1 MASSLRLHQQDSVT
15 RVELTGPDGFPRLAT
30 SLLEELDREIDRLF
44 ADARCQAIVIHGS
57 PQCFATGADIAEVGA
72 LTGVTALPFAR
83 RGQLL
88 FEKIARGP
96 KPVVAAIS
104 GHCLGGGWDLA
115 LACWVRLATPD
126 TVFRHPGATL
136 GILTGWGGT
145 QRLPQ
150 LLGRARTLELLLQGK
165 ALTAQRAADLGLVEE
180 VVPGEQL
187 LPRALERAAQLAAR
201 NPSLRT

>member
-1 MASSLRLHQQDSVT
+1 MASSLRLHRQDNLA

-44 ADARCQAIVIHGS
+44 ADDACQAIVIHGS

-104 GHCLGGGWDLA
+104 GYCLGGGWDLA

-126 TVFRHPGATL
+126 AVFRHPGATL

-165 ALTAQRAADLGLVEE
+165 ALTAQRAAALGLVEE

-201 NPSLRT
+201 NQSLRT

>member
-15 RVELTGPDGFPRLAT
+15 RVELTSPDGFPRLAT
-30 SLLEELDREIDRLF
+30 SLLKELDREIEHLF
-44 ADARCQAIVIHGS
+44 ADTHCQAIVIHGS
-57 PQCFATGADIAEVGA
+57 PHCFATGADIAEVGA
-72 LTGVTALPFAR
+72 LSGVTALPFAR

-104 GHCLGGGWDLA
+104 GYCLGGGWDLA

-126 TVFRHPGATL
+126 AVFRHPGATL

-150 LLGRARTLELLLQGK
+150 LLGRARTLELLLQGE
-165 ALTAQRAADLGLVEE
+165 ALTARRAAALGLVEE

-187 LPRALERAAQLAAR
+187 LPRALERAAQLVAR
-201 NPSLRT
+201 NQSLRT

>member
-1 MASSLRLHQQDSVT
+1 MASSLRLHRQDNLA
-15 RVELTGPDGFPRLAT
+15 RIELTNPDGFPRLAT

-72 LTGVTALPFAR
+72 LSGVTALLFAR

-126 TVFRHPGATL
+126 AVFRHPGATL

-165 ALTAQRAADLGLVEE
+165 ALTAQRAAVLGLVEK

-201 NPSLRT
+201 NQSLRT

>member
-1 MASSLRLHQQDSVT
+1 MASSLRLHRQDNLA

-30 SLLEELDREIDRLF
+30 SLLEKLDREIDRLF
-44 ADARCQAIVIHGS
+44 ADAHCQAIVIQGS
-57 PQCFATGADIAEVGA
+57 PHCFATGADIAEVGA
-72 LTGVTALPFAR
+72 LSGVTALPFAR

-104 GHCLGGGWDLA
+104 GYCLGGGWDLA

-126 TVFRHPGATL
+126 AVFRHPGATL

-150 LLGRARTLELLLQGK
+150 LLGRARTLELLLQGE
-165 ALTAQRAADLGLVEE
+165 ALNARRAAALGLVEE

-201 NPSLRT
+201 NQILRT

>member
-1 MASSLRLHQQDSVT
+1 VASSLRLHRQDNLA
-15 RVELTGPDGFPRLAT
+15 RIELTNPDGFPRLAT

-72 LTGVTALPFAR
+72 LSGVTALLFAR

-126 TVFRHPGATL
+126 AVFRHPGATL

-165 ALTAQRAADLGLVEE
+165 ALTAQRAAVLGLVEK

-201 NPSLRT
+201 NQSLRT